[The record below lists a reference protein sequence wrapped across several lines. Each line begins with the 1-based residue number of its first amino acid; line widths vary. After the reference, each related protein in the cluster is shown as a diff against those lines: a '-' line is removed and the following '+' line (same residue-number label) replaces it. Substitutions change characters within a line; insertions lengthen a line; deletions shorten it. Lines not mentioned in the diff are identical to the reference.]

1 MTNEIGHRHKQVER
15 LPGRKQ
21 AGAAFG
27 RPDRGERIPDQSAK
41 HLAAKRRRE
50 PSCADEAREFHLD
63 LFAGLFRHG
72 LFDGTAFA
80 TERHPGNRLGPEFG
94 EARQRPGIGIK
105 QLVNI
110 GRVEPQICQRIQRLT
125 RENGLS
131 QKYPIDPACAGPGDN
146 VR

>member
-80 TERHPGNRLGPEFG
+80 ATQESG
-94 EARQRPGIGIK
+94 EAILGAGGDIIASAREASNVDIADEFSKLIVTQ
-105 QLVNI
+105 QAYAANT
-110 GRVEPQICQRIQRLT
+110 RIVTTADQMLQETINMIR
-125 RENGLS
+125 
-131 QKYPIDPACAGPGDN
+131 
-146 VR
+146 